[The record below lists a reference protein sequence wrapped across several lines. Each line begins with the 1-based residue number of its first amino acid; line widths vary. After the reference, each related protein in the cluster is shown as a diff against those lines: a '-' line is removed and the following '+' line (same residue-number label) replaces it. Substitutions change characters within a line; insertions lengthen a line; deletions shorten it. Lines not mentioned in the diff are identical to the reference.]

1 MPSDFEELIR
11 QQGARIRWYLA
22 PILFA
27 VVLSMLGGSHDR
39 TGSYAPGP
47 MGWALLAI
55 SAAVAAFAYGFCQWE
70 IRRTLDPLLSRL
82 KGLYAELIGGG

>member
-1 MPSDFEELIR
+1 M
-11 QQGARIRWYLA
+11 AAWYLA
-22 PILFA
+22 PIMST

-47 MGWALLAI
+47 MGWALLATC
-55 SAAVAAFAYGFCQWE
+55 AAVAAFAYWLCQWE

-82 KGLYAELIGGG
+82 KGLYAELIGSG